1 MKTPGPRVLDERQ
14 AETVA
19 IICEL
24 IIPETTT
31 PGARSVG
38 VPEYLEFTLG
48 RASAATRRR
57 FLDGLEWV
65 ERRAMRLFDY
75 SFAALDH
82 DRQVALLEGIERAD
96 ASEMGM
102 RIGVA
107 FFKDIKDRTIFAYYT
122 SRVGLLE
129 ELAYKGNAALPSFPG
144 CDHPRH
150 SR

>member
-1 MKTPGPRVLDERQ
+1 MKTPGPRALDERQ
-14 AETVA
+14 AEAVA

-31 PGARSVG
+31 PGARSAG
-38 VPEYLEFTLG
+38 VPEYLEFTLI

-65 ERRAMRLFDY
+65 ERRAMRLFG
-75 SFAALDH
+75 SPFAALDQ

-96 ASEMGM
+96 ASERGMG
-102 RIGVA
+102 IGVA

-129 ELAYKGNAALPSFPG
+129 ELAYKGNVALPDFPG

>member
-1 MKTPGPRVLDERQ
+1 MKAPAPKVLDERQ
-14 AETVA
+14 AEAVA
-19 IICEL
+19 ILCEL

-31 PGARSVG
+31 PGARSAG

-57 FLDGLEWV
+57 FLEGLEWV
-65 ERRAMRLFDY
+65 ERRAMRLFGRP
-75 SFAALDH
+75 FAALDH

-96 ASEMGM
+96 ASEMGVG
-102 RIGVA
+102 IGVA

-122 SRVGLLE
+122 SRAGLLE
-129 ELAYKGNAALPSFPG
+129 ELAYKGNEALPDFPG
-144 CDHPRH
+144 CDHPGH